1 MTPEQAN
8 ELNRDY
14 AKENGNQLAFPID
27 RTLPFHPGL
36 TKREWMATQLMA
48 GMLAQGIG
56 SDIAAHSAITATD
69 RLLMQLN
76 ERG

>member
-1 MTPEQAN
+1 MTNEQAN
-8 ELNRDY
+8 ELNRGN
-14 AKENGNQLAFPID
+14 AKENGNQLAFPMD
-27 RTLPFHPGL
+27 ETFPTHKGL

-48 GMLAQGIG
+48 GMLAQGKQ

-76 ERG
+76 ERK

>member
-14 AKENGNQLAFPID
+14 AKENGNQLAFPVD
-27 RTLPFHPGL
+27 GTFPMHKGL
-36 TKREWMATQLMA
+36 TKREWMATQLMS

-56 SDIAAHSAITATD
+56 SDIAAHSAITAAD

-76 ERG
+76 ERR